1 MSHRSRNPI
10 LIRSA
15 LALTLSLAL
24 TAPASAIP
32 PDQPPMEGSAITPNV
47 PYTVRGGVSGTY
59 DYFSQGKLLQA
70 GRALDRSGTSAPGN
84 PLGYHAGY
92 LARGFRAP
100 YFSTGN
106 NDVVFWGCGTNP
118 NTNGYDCDNGRASLD
133 QIVMPADVYRN
144 KSDACIRVVLGHEL
158 FHHIQFGY
166 TADGGFPTKGCGV
179 IGATACE
186 GQSRAN
192 QDKIYFDA
200 DLDPAVS
207 CVAGFRGEANGY
219 LAAPDIDLLK
229 SSYRSAL
236 FWTYLMEQYG
246 EYAFEPGRGID
257 FLTHWW
263 DLATLRMASFSLY
276 DVTEQAIRVTHPD
289 DSLLN
294 AFHDFTI
301 ANYVKGLNLASTSD
315 AFRARYTYRDED
327 PVPLHDN
334 RMKFNSA
341 AITDSQPVPT
351 DGTPRTFNL
360 AVNRF
365 GARYYE
371 FDTSS
376 CPAGSVMNFDAAPG
390 VLIPNGPN
398 AQAIVPDALYTLVAS
413 RLDSASTLRPVTLLK
428 HRARSWHQELVQPA
442 TPNARIVAIVSG
454 WHSDYAGS
462 ISLRCRPPAPT
473 PTLGLV
479 SSAHPAVAGT
489 SGDGS
494 MGDVLVRVPQSVGAA
509 APLLATLAASEFKL
523 TLGGSLVDPL
533 AALRD
538 GDNYRLLFQYPT
550 LPAGGGTVDAGLTFA
565 GGTTTVNGGVLFAAH
580 QPAVLVAIDTTSSMG
595 TPSGA
600 TRLDNARTAAREF
613 SAGLPASARLGL
625 LRFAG
630 NGAVPANNAS
640 LLTALAPATAAQR
653 SAFDSALSAVVPSA
667 ELKIKLMDV
676 LVSSIAEFDA
686 HGAGGERHL
695 VIFTDSAEAAGFDS
709 AGFIAQA
716 QAAGIRVEVI
726 AVGASAD
733 QPLLARIGRETGGSY
748 DYIDELSAG
757 AGNPPTPL
765 LLPAVQ
771 KVREAAARIRSTAS
785 GTGTVPAGA
794 TASFDLAVDPGD
806 DQAAGGHVKVFSGV
820 DRSGVGFSGVRLY
833 RPDNTQVLP
842 GAGVDIAVTGNRFT
856 FTVANA
862 PSGTWKLQVDGS
874 AAGGTANIAYRA
886 QVVDPARG
894 LRMAFSRP
902 GTDAR
907 TLDHFKVGEPVAVE
921 VAVLDLANSLPS
933 PRVTLTKV
941 GPGTLAYRMYDDG
954 SHGDRQAGDHIFT
967 TVIAARQTGAPT
979 GFADSGASSGTVGS
993 SEWLATASSTR
1004 GANGA
1009 QLQVQGGYA
1018 VFDDLPTDT
1027 DGDGL
1032 PDRYEARF
1040 ACLSTNVADATA
1052 DSDGDGAG
1060 NSAEYLAGSDPCDVD
1075 SDDGGETDGSEIAHG
1090 GSPLDGTDDALP
1102 RIRNLEIERQ
1112 HSEHQDADPLPALAN
1127 VLRFDADPAYTSIV
1141 LKRAPLS
1148 TGPFVDIATISAT
1161 SAQGRYVDAG
1171 LTNGANYCYQLVGQG
1186 SGGRVAAASDIQCA
1200 VVHVDNDAPTGS
1212 VIVNEGAPRT
1222 SGTSLAVR
1230 IGLYHED
1237 PATAQMKLFLPDGT
1251 DTGWIPY
1258 SASATVNVAALPRP
1272 GVAAVRVILRDS
1284 AGNESVPYGDDIDL
1298 VPMSARGRVPGLVNV
1313 HPAFAAPGTPIGGC
1327 TISTDA
1333 ETEAP
1338 TTSTASGD
1346 FALEDLPP
1354 GTYAITVDC
1363 AGYQSRTISGIVVSG
1378 GGTSDAGVIA
1388 MTPTILFSN
1397 GFE

>member
-1 MSHRSRNPI
+1 MSLRRRLPTRGPI
-10 LIRSA
+10 T
-15 LALTLSLAL
+15 LALVLSLAL
-24 TAPASAIP
+24 MPSAGAIP
-32 PDQPPMEGSAITPNV
+32 PDQPPMEGSVTTPNV

-70 GRALDRSGTSAPGN
+70 GRALDRSGTAAPGN

-106 NDVVFWGCGTNP
+106 NDVVFWGCGSNP
-118 NTNGYDCDNGRASLD
+118 NTNGYDCDNGRAALD
-133 QIVMPADVYRN
+133 QIIMPADVYRN

-166 TADGGFPTKGCGV
+166 TADGGYPTKGCGV
-179 IGATACE
+179 IGSTACE

-219 LAAPDIDLLK
+219 LAAPDIDILK

-257 FLTHWW
+257 FLTNWW

-276 DVTEQAIRVTHPD
+276 DVTERAIRVSHPD

-315 AFRARYTYRDED
+315 SFRARYTYRDED

-341 AITDSQPVPT
+341 AITESQPVPT
-351 DGTPRTFNL
+351 DGSPRTFDN
-360 AVNRF
+360 AVKRF

-376 CPAGSVMNFDAAPG
+376 CPAGSVLNFDAAPG
-390 VLIPNGPN
+390 VLIPVGPN

-413 RLDSASTLRPVTLLK
+413 RLDSAATLRPVTLLK

-473 PTLGLV
+473 PTLSLI
-479 SSAHPAVAGT
+479 STAHPAVSGA

-494 MGDVLVRVPQSVGAA
+494 VGELLVRIPQSIGAA
-509 APLLATLAASEFKL
+509 SPLLPTLAGGEFTL
-523 TLGGSLVDPL
+523 TFGGAVAAPL

-538 GDNYRLLFQYPT
+538 GDNYRLLFQYPA
-550 LPAGGGTVDAGLTFA
+550 LPAGAGTVDASVAVA
-565 GGTTTVNGGVLFAAH
+565 GSAPTVSGGVRVAPH
-580 QPAVLVAIDTTSSMG
+580 QPAVLVAIDTTASMG

-630 NGAVPANNAS
+630 NGALPAGNVS
-640 LLTALAPATAAQR
+640 LLAPLAPLTPGQR
-653 SAFDSALSAVVPSA
+653 SAFDTALSAVAPST
-667 ELKIKLMDV
+667 ELKVKMTDI

-686 HGAGGERHL
+686 HDGGGERHL
-695 VIFTDSAEAAGFDS
+695 VLFTDSAEAAGFDS
-709 AGFIAQA
+709 AGFIAAA

-726 AVGASAD
+726 ALGASAD

-771 KVREAAARIRSTAS
+771 KVREAAARMRSTTS

-794 TASFDLAVDPGD
+794 TANFDLVVDPGD

-820 DRSGVGFSGVRLY
+820 DRSGTAFSGVRLY
-833 RPDNTQVLP
+833 RPDNSQVVP
-842 GAGVDIAVTGNRFT
+842 GAGVDIAITGNRFT
-856 FTVANA
+856 FTIANA
-862 PSGTWKLQVDGS
+862 PAGTWKLQVDGS
-874 AAGGTANIAYRA
+874 AAGGTASVAYRA
-886 QVVDPARG
+886 QVLDPARG

-902 GTDAR
+902 GADAR
-907 TLDHFKVGEPVAVE
+907 TLDHFKVGEPVAAE

-933 PRVTLTKV
+933 PSVTLTKV

-967 TVIAARQTGAPT
+967 TVIASRQAGTAT
-979 GFADSGASSGTVGS
+979 GFADTGAGTGTVGS
-993 SEWLATASSTR
+993 YEWMAKVTSTQVAS
-1004 GANGA
+1004 GAPL
-1009 QLQVQGGYA
+1009 QLQGGYA
-1018 VFDDLPTDT
+1018 VVDDLPADT

-1032 PDRYEARF
+1032 PDRYEARY
-1040 ACLSTNVADATA
+1040 ACLSTSVADAAT
-1052 DSDGDGAG
+1052 DSDGDGAS
-1060 NSAEYLAGSDPCDVD
+1060 NNAEYLVGSDPCDVD

-1090 GSPLDGTDDALP
+1090 GNPLDGSDDALP

-1127 VLRFDADPAYTSIV
+1127 VLRYDADPAYTAIV
-1141 LKRAPLS
+1141 LKRAPLP
-1148 TGPFVDIATISAT
+1148 TGPFVDVATISTT
-1161 SAQGRYVDAG
+1161 SGQGRYVDGG

-1200 VVHVDNDAPTGS
+1200 VVHLDNDSPTGS
-1212 VIVNEGAPRT
+1212 LIVNEGAPRT
-1222 SGTSLAVR
+1222 SGNTLTVR
-1230 IGLYHED
+1230 IGLYHEE
-1237 PATAQMKLFLPDGT
+1237 PTTSQMKLVLPDGS

-1258 SASATVNVAALPRP
+1258 SASYTVNVATLQRP
-1272 GVAAVRVILRDS
+1272 GVAAVRVILRDA
-1284 AGNESVPYGDDIDL
+1284 AGNESVPYVDDIDL
-1298 VPMSARGRVPGLVNV
+1298 VAISARGRLPGLVNV
-1313 HPAFAAPGTPIGGC
+1313 DPAFAAPGTPIAGC
-1327 TISTDA
+1327 TISPDA

-1338 TTSTASGD
+1338 STSTASGD

-1354 GTYAITVDC
+1354 GTYAITIDC
-1363 AGYQSRTISGIVVSG
+1363 PGYQSRTLSGIVVTG
-1378 GGTSDAGVIA
+1378 GGTSDQGVIA
-1388 MTPTILFSN
+1388 MSPAVLFSN